1 MKDPRII
8 ERAARTCRSF
18 DGVDWERFIE
28 LLGVGPADDLMR
40 LLVVDSQRRA
50 ADRSLA
56 ETRIWRRDVC

>member
-28 LLGVGPADDLMR
+28 LLDIGSADELMR
-40 LLVVDSQRRA
+40 LLLIDVQHRA
-50 ADRSLA
+50 AHRS
-56 ETRIWRRDVC
+56 